1 MSAAGAASD
10 PGAGHGP
17 AEAAAHRRGAGE
29 RSGRPGA
36 PRERSGRPGA
46 PGKSAGHGLATVAQA
61 RSASPSQASP
71 FPPIADYG
79 FLSDCHTGALVASDG
94 SIEWMC
100 LPHFDSKSVFGAML
114 DRGAGSFRVGP
125 YGTYVPAGRRYVP
138 GTNLI
143 ETTWMTPQG
152 WLRVIDGLTIGAWH
166 DNKQGTSHTRA
177 PTDFDADHLLVRW
190 VECVQG
196 QVPFELVCEPM
207 FDYGVTPAQWSVVD
221 TGEEGGYALDASD
234 GEMLFR
240 LYSDMRT
247 GIEGNRVHARH
258 TMVEGEQRFCA
269 ISWTEARGGPR
280 TAEQAKRCLD
290 GTSHFWR
297 TWLADGT
304 YPDHPWRYHLQ
315 RSALTLKGL
324 TFMPTGAL
332 VAAPTTSL
340 PETPRGERNW
350 DYRYCWMRDASF
362 TLWGLHALGLDWEA
376 DDFVQYVAD
385 LRRNEDGSLQ
395 IMYGI
400 SGEMDLEESTL
411 EHLKGYEGAR
421 PVRIG
426 NGAYNQ
432 RQNDV
437 YGAVLDSVYLHSKQ
451 RDHIPERL
459 WPVLIDQVR
468 CAERVWKQPDQGIWE
483 ARGEPR
489 HYVSSK
495 LMCWVAMD
503 RGARLAER
511 RGEQELAEQ
520 WQALADEIGAE
531 ILDRGVD
538 GRGVFRQHY
547 ETDALD
553 ASNLLVGLVRFLPP
567 EDERVRATVSAIKRE
582 LTENGLVLRYRTD
595 QTDDGQRGEE
605 GTFLI
610 CSFWLVSALSEIGEH
625 REAEHLCER
634 LLSYSSPLGLYA
646 EEMEASSGRQLGNY
660 PQAFTHL
667 ALINAVTHVIAA
679 QQG

>member
-1 MSAAGAASD
+1 VPND
-10 PGAGHGP
+10 
-17 AEAAAHRRGAGE
+17 
-29 RSGRPGA
+29 
-36 PRERSGRPGA
+36 
-46 PGKSAGHGLATVAQA
+46 
-61 RSASPSQASP
+61 SP

-100 LPHFDSKSVFGAML
+100 MPHFDSPSVFGALL
-114 DRGAGSFRVGP
+114 DRGAGSWRVGP
-125 YGTYVPAGRRYVP
+125 YGVYVPAGRRYVP

-152 WLRVIDGLTIGAWH
+152 WLRVIEGLTIGEWH
-166 DNKQGTSHTRA
+166 DNKDGSSHTRP
-177 PTDFDADHLLVRW
+177 PTDFDADHLLVRV

-196 QVPFELVCEPM
+196 QVQVEVVCEPM
-207 FDYGVTPAQWSVVD
+207 LDYGATPARWSVVD
-221 TGEEGGYALDASD
+221 TGEEGGYGLEAAN
-234 GEMLFR
+234 GFARFR
-240 LYSDMRT
+240 LFSDMRM
-247 GIEGNRVHARH
+247 GIEGNRVHGRH
-258 TMVEGEQRFCA
+258 TMKEGERRFCA
-269 ISWTEARGGPR
+269 LSWTEDLGGPR
-280 TAEQAKRCLD
+280 TVEQAQGHLD
-290 GTSHFWR
+290 RTSHFWR
-297 TWLADGT
+297 DWLADGS
-304 YPDHPWRYHLQ
+304 YPEHPWRVYLE
-315 RSALTLKGL
+315 RSALVLKGL

-340 PETPRGERNW
+340 PETPGGERNW
-350 DYRYCWMRDASF
+350 DYRFCWMRDASF
-362 TLWGLHALGLDWEA
+362 TLWALHALGLDWEA

-385 LRRNEDGSLQ
+385 MERNEDGSLQ

-400 SGEMDLEESTL
+400 KGARDLEESTVD
-411 EHLKGYEGAR
+411 HLKGYEGAR
-421 PVRIG
+421 PVRVG

-437 YGAVLDSVYLHSKQ
+437 YGAVLDSVYLHSKE

-459 WPVLIDQVR
+459 WPVLIDQVN
-468 CAERVWKQPDQGIWE
+468 CAAKVWREPDQGIWE

-511 RGEQELAEQ
+511 RGEKQHAEE
-520 WQALADEIGAE
+520 WEAVAEEIRAE

-538 GRGVFRQHY
+538 KRGVFRQHY

-553 ASNLLVGLVRFLPP
+553 ASTLLVPLLRFLPP
-567 EDERVRATVSAIKRE
+567 DDERVAATVMAIRDE
-582 LTENGLVLRYRTD
+582 LTENGLVLRYRT
-595 QTDDGQRGEE
+595 QETDDGLSGEE

-610 CSFWLVSALSEIGEH
+610 CSFWLVSALSEIGE
-625 REAEHLCER
+625 REDAEHLCER
-634 LLSYSSPLGLYA
+634 LLAYASPLGLYG
-646 EEMEASSGRQLGNY
+646 EELEASSGRHLGNY

-667 ALINAVTHVIAA
+667 ALINAVTHIVES
-679 QQG
+679 QKES

>member
-1 MSAAGAASD
+1 MPAAAGS
-10 PGAGHGP
+10 
-17 AEAAAHRRGAGE
+17 R
-29 RSGRPGA
+29 
-36 PRERSGRPGA
+36 
-46 PGKSAGHGLATVAQA
+46 AT
-61 RSASPSQASP
+61 SLDSP

-100 LPHFDSKSVFGAML
+100 LPHFDSPSVFGAML
-114 DRGAGSFRVGP
+114 DRGAGSWRVGP
-125 YGTYVPAGRRYVP
+125 YGIYVPAGRRYIP

-152 WLRVIDGLTIGAWH
+152 WLRVVDGLTIGPWH
-166 DNKQGTSHTRA
+166 DNKHGSSHTRP
-177 PTDFDADHLLVRW
+177 PTDYDADHLVVRL
-190 VECVQG
+190 VECIQG
-196 QVPFELVCEPM
+196 QVQVEIVCEPM
-207 FDYGVTPAQWSVVD
+207 LDYGASPAAWSVVQS
-221 TGEEGGYALDASD
+221 GEEGVCMMDATD
-234 GEMLFR
+234 DVTAFR
-240 LYSDMRT
+240 LFSDVRM
-247 GIEGNRVHARH
+247 GIEGNRAHGRH
-258 TMVEGEQRFCA
+258 TMQEGEKRFCA
-269 ISWTEARGGPR
+269 ISWTEGRGGPH
-280 TAEQAKRCLD
+280 TVEQAEAHLD
-290 GTSHFWR
+290 RTSHFWR
-297 TWLADGT
+297 TWLAEGT
-304 YPDHPWRYHLQ
+304 YPDHPWRFHLQ
-315 RSALTLKGL
+315 RSALVLKGL

-350 DYRYCWMRDASF
+350 DYRFCWMRDASF
-362 TLWGLHALGLDWEA
+362 TLWALHALGLNWEA

-385 LRRNEDGSLQ
+385 MERNEDGSLQ

-400 SGEMDLEESTL
+400 KGDKELTESTL
-411 EHLKGYEGAR
+411 DHLKGYEGAR
-421 PVRIG
+421 PVRVG
-426 NGAYNQ
+426 NGAFNQ

-437 YGAVLDSVYLHSKQ
+437 FGAVLDSVYLHSKK

-459 WPVLIDQVR
+459 WPVLADQVE
-468 CAERVWKQPDQGIWE
+468 CAARVWKEPDQGIWE

-511 RGEQELAEQ
+511 RGEQDKAEQ
-520 WQALADEIGAE
+520 WQALADEISE
-531 ILDRGVD
+531 DILTHGVD
-538 GRGVFRQHY
+538 KRGVFRQHY
-547 ETDALD
+547 ETDQLD
-553 ASNLLVGLVRFLPP
+553 ASNLLVPLVRFLPP
-567 EDERVRATVSAIKRE
+567 GDERVRATVMAIREE
-582 LTENGLVLRYRTD
+582 LTEGGLVLRYRTD
-595 QTDDGQRGEE
+595 STDDGLQGEE

-634 LLSYSSPLGLYA
+634 LLSYSSPLELYA
-646 EEMEASSGRQLGNY
+646 EELEASSGRHLGNY

-679 QQG
+679 QQQG

>member
-1 MSAAGAASD
+1 MVSAPTAGTTTRN
-10 PGAGHGP
+10 GT
-17 AEAAAHRRGAGE
+17 
-29 RSGRPGA
+29 
-36 PRERSGRPGA
+36 
-46 PGKSAGHGLATVAQA
+46 SATSL
-61 RSASPSQASP
+61 ASP

-79 FLSDCHTGALVASDG
+79 FLSDCHTGALVSSDG

-100 LPHFDSKSVFGAML
+100 LPHFDSPSVFGAML
-114 DRGAGSFRVGP
+114 DRGAGSWRVGP
-125 YGTYVPAGRRYVP
+125 YGLYVPAGRRYIP
-138 GTNLI
+138 GTNII

-152 WLRVIDGLTIGAWH
+152 WLRVVDALTIGPWH
-166 DNKQGTSHTRA
+166 DNKHGSSHTRP
-177 PTDFDADHLLVRW
+177 PTDYDADHLLVRMI
-190 VECVQG
+190 ECIQG
-196 QVPFELVCEPM
+196 QVQVEIVCEPM
-207 FDYGVTPAQWSVVD
+207 LDYGAEPARWSVVM
-221 TGEEGGYALDASD
+221 TGEDGVCSMDATD
-234 GEMLFR
+234 DVTAFR
-240 LYSDMRT
+240 LFSDIRM
-247 GIEGNRVHARH
+247 GIEGNRAHGRH
-258 TMVEGEQRFCA
+258 TMAEGEKRFCA
-269 ISWTEARGGPR
+269 LSWTEGLGGPHTVEQAEGHLER
-280 TAEQAKRCLD
+280 TA
-290 GTSHFWR
+290 HFWR
-297 TWLADGT
+297 TWLAEGS
-304 YPDHPWRYHLQ
+304 YPDHPWRFHLQ
-315 RSALTLKGL
+315 RSALVLKGL

-362 TLWGLHALGLDWEA
+362 TLWGLHALGLNWEA
-376 DDFVQYVAD
+376 DDFVQYLAD
-385 LRRNEDGSLQ
+385 MERNEDGSLQ

-400 SGEMDLEESTL
+400 KGQKDLVESTL

-437 YGAVLDSVYLHSKQ
+437 YGAVMDSVYLHSKK

-459 WPVLIDQVR
+459 WPVLKDQVE
-468 CAERVWKQPDQGIWE
+468 CAARVWCEPDQGIWE

-511 RGEQELAEQ
+511 RGNEDLAET
-520 WQALADEIGAE
+520 WQALADEISAD
-531 ILDRGVD
+531 ILEKGVD
-538 GRGVFRQHY
+538 KRGVFRQHY
-547 ETDALD
+547 DTDALD
-553 ASNLLVGLVRFLPP
+553 ASTLLVPLMRFLPP
-567 EDERVRATVSAIKRE
+567 EDERVRATVMAIKEE
-582 LTENGLVLRYRTD
+582 LTEGGLVLRYRTD
-595 QTDDGQRGEE
+595 STDDGLLGEE

-634 LLSYSSPLGLYA
+634 LLSYASPLELYA
-646 EEMEASSGRQLGNY
+646 EELEASSGRHLGNY

-679 QQG
+679 QQQA

>member
-1 MSAAGAASD
+1 MAPTPRKSTSTGS
-10 PGAGHGP
+10 
-17 AEAAAHRRGAGE
+17 
-29 RSGRPGA
+29 RPG
-36 PRERSGRPGA
+36 
-46 PGKSAGHGLATVAQA
+46 QA
-61 RSASPSQASP
+61 SHDRSADRARNSP
-71 FPPIADYG
+71 FPAIADYA
-79 FLSDCHTGALVASDG
+79 FLSDCHTGALVAYDG

-100 LPHFDSKSVFGAML
+100 LPHFDGASIFGAML
-114 DRGAGSFRVGP
+114 DRGAGSWRLGP
-125 YGTYVPAGRRYVP
+125 YGLYVPAGRRYVP

-152 WLRVIDGLTIGAWH
+152 WLCVVDGLTIGEWH
-166 DNKQGTSHTRA
+166 DNKHASSHTRA
-177 PTDFDADHLLVRW
+177 PTDYDADHLLVRV
-190 VECVQG
+190 VECIQGNVQ
-196 QVPFELVCEPM
+196 VEMVCEPM
-207 FDYGVTPAQWSVVD
+207 LDYGATPARWAHVELESGCDAV
-221 TGEEGGYALDASD
+221 DASD
-234 GEMLFR
+234 GTTRFR
-240 LYSDMRT
+240 LFSDMRV

-258 TMVEGEQRFCA
+258 TMREGEKHYCA
-269 ISWTEARGGPR
+269 ISWTEQLGGPH
-280 TAEQAKRCLD
+280 TVEQAQGHLD
-290 GTSHFWR
+290 RTSHFWR
-297 TWLADGT
+297 TWLAEGD
-304 YPDHPWRYHLQ
+304 YPDHKWRYHLQ

-332 VAAPTTSL
+332 IAAPTTSL
-340 PETPRGERNW
+340 PETPRGSRNW

-376 DDFVQYVAD
+376 DDFVQYLAD
-385 LRRNEDGSLQ
+385 LARNADGSLQ

-400 SGEMDLEESTL
+400 TGEMDLEEYTL
-411 EHLKGYEGAR
+411 DHLKGYENAK

-432 RQNDV
+432 RQNDL
-437 YGAVLDSVYLHSKQ
+437 YGAVLDSVYLHSKA

-459 WPVLIDQVR
+459 WPVLEDQVN
-468 CAERVWKQPDQGIWE
+468 CAAQVWSKPDQGIWE
-483 ARGEPR
+483 TRGEPR

-511 RGEQELAEQ
+511 RGEDDHAKR
-520 WQALADEIGAE
+520 WQHLADEIHAE
-531 ILDRGVD
+531 ILKRGVD

-553 ASNLLVGLVRFLPP
+553 ASTLLIPLLRFLPAD
-567 EDERVRATVSAIKRE
+567 DERVRATVTAIREE
-582 LTENGLVLRYRTD
+582 LTENGLVLRYRTEE
-595 QTDDGQRGEE
+595 TDDGQTGEE

-634 LLSYSSPLGLYA
+634 LLAYGSPLQLYG
-646 EEMEASSGRQLGNY
+646 EELEASSGRHLGNY

-667 ALINAVTHVIAA
+667 ALINAVTHVIEA
-679 QQG
+679 QQARA